1 MAEST
6 ELELSNLQHKSTGWD
21 NQGFEDL
28 QSEEVELAKRDATTA
43 DSTGLGRLLFRGV
56 TGAVDAVASL
66 GAFGQKNG
74 PKGATKIKE
83 PQSHRQTTAE
93 KRTGPQLHGETDL
106 LDVAFQHSA
115 ELLQKNA
122 ELTKHL
128 SNYETKKKQEIND
141 LTAHLKELKRAVT
154 VLNRDCE
161 KKDKKIAEMK
171 TLVQKLSDKKR
182 DGSSELARALHEKD
196 TQIEALAQLLQT
208 EKVKLRVTCTEV
220 KEKQKES
227 EEYKKQTQELSN
239 ELKKYNRVDIT
250 FDKDIISDSGA
261 THDTIHTPQDKE
273 VQELNEAIQ
282 SEPTESPGESVALE
296 KVDQLQEAL
305 REKEMQLANPE
316 NQLKEYEA
324 KVLEMEQV
332 RDHSKSQ
339 SKALLVVKQE
349 LDATKMSPDDLV
361 QYIGSMERQVADTK
375 THCRKLEAQLNGAR
389 EDYDIA
395 QQALRDTREG
405 LEAELESVRETH
417 SKLSTTNSSLEAQLF
432 QAQEKIDNLSVEKEA
447 FVQERAVLKQEIFDL
462 HDKLAIATA
471 EAELYKEDFES
482 ERKDREKAHDL
493 REEMRCICDEKV
505 HAMAKERHAFEEC
518 IQNLTRE
525 LQGLSNEKE
534 GLLEIRAFT
543 RQHKPQQNDK
553 QIHELQ
559 EQLYVAHQKA
569 ITAQEEVQAK
579 TAQVKQYKKK
589 DDQREEKLISLDV
602 RNQELVQEM
611 ERVRSELIK
620 AKTESA
626 NLLKEEKK
634 LNQNEMKKICL
645 ELERALKKT
654 SKSKAHDE
662 LLKVELVNNSLRVD
676 KERLSGSLQEVQEQ
690 FARLKLELKK
700 EVTNTI
706 PTTPPTYTE
715 STIPIQPN
723 QFCLQVSVKHDTP
736 QARSSH
742 PTAIPR
748 PDPNNEHSIA
758 QQPPTMPNVNIVPQ
772 ATQDN
777 YNPQPEARL
786 VPNSPTEG
794 RSSMNFDDP
803 RPAYDRV
810 EVNGFRNAAGQ
821 NERQSSTGPQPDNS
835 IRYPPGLQVKQSH
848 SSAPSSTNLALS
860 EQAASPTDA
869 LNRMSL
875 VLGDQQL
882 ERPSN
887 IPSDFSQ
894 SQYPANTHQ
903 GGGYQDPVSN
913 YQGQS
918 GFDNLPQDQYQNQP
932 RRESPS
938 MHRHPSQ
945 WPNHDQFHQMEVT
958 NTTTQPP
965 IPIQNVGHSDG
976 IIYANMETSAQ
987 VCEALEGGVAD
998 CHSLIKRLQDGLA
1011 SFQTNREVFMKVTG
1025 ERDRLSIE
1033 TAGQREIIATIQHE
1047 LKIKEKKST
1056 SLAEETERVR
1066 VDLQLALNKC
1076 TKLLTSLKQCREESE
1091 QSIAEVRGRCEQ
1103 ETDRRIKQERQA
1115 RRVFKQLDRRVKE
1128 PVVLSPSKET

>member
-589 DDQREEKLISLDV
+589 DDQREEKLISLEAK
-602 RNQELVQEM
+602 NQGLFQEM

-626 NLLKEEKK
+626 NLLNEEKK
-634 LNQNEMKKICL
+634 ANQNEMQKVRL
-645 ELERALKKT
+645 ELERALKKM
-654 SKSKAHDE
+654 SKSEAHDE
-662 LLKVELVNNSLRVD
+662 LLKVQLDNNLLRVD
-676 KERLSGSLQEVQEQ
+676 KERLNGSLKEVQEQ
-690 FARLKLELKK
+690 FARLKLEFKK
-700 EVTNTI
+700 EVANAT
-706 PTTPPTYTE
+706 PTTPPTE
-715 STIPIQPN
+715 PPMPN
-723 QFCLQVSVKHDTP
+723 QLAKLVARNQELVQEMERVRSELEKTKFELEEKDRKLSTERDSDTFRDEFKKIQEKVDRLEKKATSGGSDYQYSP
-736 QARSSH
+736 FV
-742 PTAIPR
+742 PVP
-748 PDPNNEHSIA
+748 
-758 QQPPTMPNVNIVPQ
+758 VPQ
-772 ATQDN
+772 T
-777 YNPQPEARL
+777 NPI
-786 VPNSPTEG
+786 
-794 RSSMNFDDP
+794 NF
-803 RPAYDRV
+803 
-810 EVNGFRNAAGQ
+810 
-821 NERQSSTGPQPDNS
+821 
-835 IRYPPGLQVKQSH
+835 
-848 SSAPSSTNLALS
+848 
-860 EQAASPTDA
+860 
-869 LNRMSL
+869 
-875 VLGDQQL
+875 QQID
-882 ERPSN
+882 S
-887 IPSDFSQ
+887 
-894 SQYPANTHQ
+894 
-903 GGGYQDPVSN
+903 
-913 YQGQS
+913 QGQS
-918 GFDNLPQDQYQNQP
+918 VYHDNSPQGHYQDWYQNQP
-932 RRESPS
+932 QPRNVPPS
-938 MHRHPSQ
+938 NHPSQ
-945 WPNHDQFHQMEVT
+945 WPNQ
-958 NTTTQPP
+958 QP
-965 IPIQNVGHSDG
+965 
-976 IIYANMETSAQ
+976 Y
-987 VCEALEGGVAD
+987 
-998 CHSLIKRLQDGLA
+998 LQDHLYQQQPDEQYEHPFSQRR
-1011 SFQTNREVFMKVTG
+1011 SFQWDKTPSSQEHMESQHYPNRRSPHNYT
-1025 ERDRLSIE
+1025 RSLSYPAHISSQE
-1033 TAGQREIIATIQHE
+1033 DSS
-1047 LKIKEKKST
+1047 LSST
-1056 SLAEETERVR
+1056 SLSESPNPSYSPTQVAMLPPPQARPRPKPRKANRKLSQQKEENELEKGLSTEIKKIVGDLFYQQYESEKQQTNEQVPFDPNLVCRVCSKQHRLGEIQKYRKHVKECEREQGVRAEEAAAK
-1066 VDLQLALNKC
+1066 LASD
-1076 TKLLTSLKQCREESE
+1076 TKPF
-1091 QSIAEVRGRCEQ
+1091 SIKHS
-1103 ETDRRIKQERQA
+1103 TD
-1115 RRVFKQLDRRVKE
+1115 
-1128 PVVLSPSKET
+1128 